1 MKNLRPGTAPTRS
14 RRLNEL
20 IGLVTL
26 AAAALFLLALAT
38 YTPTDPS
45 FDTAGA
51 YATGRPA
58 HNWIG
63 VFGAYLSDAV
73 LQMFGV
79 AAFFLPLLL
88 LRLALRWMRSRSA
101 GSALS
106 KLIGLSLWLL
116 AAPALMGLL
125 PGGLLWRHTLP
136 IEGVSGRLVA
146 DTLVQ
151 YLNLPGAAV
160 VVLMLVAASLY
171 LSTTFTL
178 ANARVWL
185 VTRFS
190 LFRHVHDRW
199 AQWRLNRT
207 NARVEAVAER
217 FGSKRE
223 IADRKAR
230 RAEAEFAAAAAAPER
245 TTLLAGLFGWW
256 NRRSSPA
263 EIAEEASPAAPAAEP
278 ASVWEAMPRTLVD
291 APAATA
297 LSTALAA
304 AAPHAEALAKAASPR
319 RALDDEHNFDGEPV
333 AAEPAQRSFDDEPSL
348 PPIPTPVLPPRPI
361 AAAPQPPVPAPAQGI
376 SFGKRADSDIKA
388 VAITPKSVRGYKLP
402 PSSLLFR
409 SDEHATVREDA
420 LREEARVLVEKCAE
434 FDVDGQVTQ
443 INPGPVVTTFEFKP
457 DAGVKYSRVTGLA
470 DDLCL
475 AMAAESILIER
486 MAGKSTVGIQVPNAE
501 RETIWLRDVVE
512 CESFAQSKSR
522 LAIALGKDINGR
534 IVTGDLASMPHV
546 LIAGSTG
553 SGKSVAI
560 NAMIMSVLFKSTPE
574 QVRMILVDPK
584 RVELGMYEGIPHL
597 FTPIITEAKLAA
609 NALRNA
615 VREMERRLKLLASH
629 HVRNIDQYN
638 KMVENAT
645 PDMFEDPRDQ
655 EPLPYIMII
664 IDELADLMMLDRSNV
679 EEAITRLA
687 QMARAVGIHLVL
699 ATQRPSVDVITGL
712 IKANVPTRMS
722 FRLATKVD
730 SRTIIDSNGAESL
743 LGRGDMLYLPPGTS
757 RVQRVHAPFV
767 TEKEIAAVTE
777 FWKAQ
782 GEAEYVQ
789 GFLEGPK
796 DEKLE
801 GEAGDGGEANDELY
815 EDAVR
820 LVFEFGKASTSLL
833 QRRLRIGYGR
843 AAHLIDMMHRDGL
856 VGPADGSKPRELLK
870 PANWINEVDAAM
882 R

>member
-1 MKNLRPGTAPTRS
+1 M
-14 RRLNEL
+14 
-20 IGLVTL
+20 
-26 AAAALFLLALAT
+26 LLALALVT
-38 YTPTDPS
+38 YVPTDPS
-45 FDTAGA
+45 FDTAGVSA
-51 YATGRPA
+51 AGRPA

-63 VFGAYLSDAV
+63 VCGAYLSDAL
-73 LQMFGV
+73 LQLFGV
-79 AAFFLPLLL
+79 ASFFLPLLL
-88 LRLALRWMRSRSA
+88 VRLGLRWMRSRST
-101 GSALS
+101 GSTLS
-106 KLIGLSLWLL
+106 KLIGVCLWLL
-116 AAPALMGLL
+116 AAPAMVALL

-136 IEGVSGRLVA
+136 IEGVSGRLVSDA
-146 DTLVQ
+146 LVG

-160 VVLMLVAASLY
+160 VVTLLVAVSLY

-178 ANARVWL
+178 ATARAWL
-185 VTRFS
+185 TTRFS
-190 LFRHVHDRW
+190 LFRTMHDRW

-207 NARVEAVAER
+207 NARVEATTER
-217 FGSKRE
+217 FGTKRE
-223 IADRKAR
+223 EAERAAR
-230 RAEAEFAAAAAAPER
+230 ASEAEAEAKTAAPER
-245 TTLLAGLFGWW
+245 NTLLAGLLGWW
-256 NRRSSPA
+256 SRRRMGAMPETEMPSVVPES
-263 EIAEEASPAAPAAEP
+263 EA

-291 APAATA
+291 APMATP
-297 LSTALAA
+297 LSTAIAA
-304 AAPHAEALAKAASPR
+304 AAPHAEALAKAATPR
-319 RALDDEHNFDGEPV
+319 RALDDENNFDEAAFGFATPEPPPARRPV
-333 AAEPAQRSFDDEPSL
+333 EP
-348 PPIPTPVLPPRPI
+348 
-361 AAAPQPPVPAPAQGI
+361 AAAPAAARTAVRTPESVAPPVPAAAAQGI

-388 VAITPKSVRGYKLP
+388 VAITPKSIRGYKLP
-402 PSSLLFR
+402 PSSLLYK
-409 SDEHATVREDA
+409 SEEHATVREDA
-420 LREEARVLVEKCAE
+420 LRDEARVLVEKCAE

-645 PDMFEDPRDQ
+645 ADMFEDPRDQ

-767 TEKEIAAVTE
+767 TEKEIAAVTA

-796 DEKLE
+796 EESAD
-801 GEAGDGGEANDELY
+801 GEAGDGGEANDELFD
-815 EDAVR
+815 DAVR

-870 PANWINEVDAAM
+870 PATWLNEVDTAV